1 MELTIAKL
9 TAAHDVA
16 AFDCGREALN
26 TFLIK
31 HALPNQ
37 AMQGAQTYV
46 ALEDGRTVV
55 GYYSLA
61 VGQVAH
67 EGAPERLAKGLAR
80 HTVPVMMLARLAT
93 SRAGHGQGIGSGLLK
108 DAMLRT
114 LRAADIAGI
123 RAIVVHA
130 KDQAARSFHQHF
142 GFTPWVDNPL
152 QLYLLIKDVRAVVA
166 PLMPALL
173 R

>member
-46 ALEDGRTVV
+46 ALEDGWTVV

-67 EGAPERLAKGLAR
+67 EGSSERLAKGLAR
-80 HTVPVMMLARLAT
+80 HPVPVMMLARLVT
-93 SRAGHGQGIGSGLLK
+93 SRVWHGQGIGSGLLK

-114 LRAADIAGI
+114 LQAADIAGI

-130 KDQAARSFHQHF
+130 KDQAVRSFYEHF
-142 GFTPWVDNPL
+142 GFMPWADNPL
-152 QLYLLIKDVRAVVA
+152 ELYLLIKDVRGVVA
-166 PLMPALL
+166 P
-173 R
+173 